1 MERRIRIRITALIV
15 VILVIAGIFGFRLYN
30 LQGTQDEE
38 AQRNANSIAYKTYV
52 DAARGQILDRNG
64 NVLVTNRASYDLVII
79 NFVWSNSATPNQ
91 SLMTLLKTCRS
102 LGLEVESH
110 FPVSSTKPYEYT
122 LEEQSEAWQGYF
134 RQFLL
139 SRGWDPDITARV
151 LMENLRE
158 DYNIPESWSTE
169 DAYDL
174 IRVRY
179 ELELRSVENM
189 PLDNYVLAKDVTSEQ
204 LSAVMELG
212 VPGVIV
218 ETSTVR
224 EYNTPYLAH
233 ILGFTNLMDWDEYE
247 STYRDLGYP
256 MDAVVGK
263 EGVEAAFEE
272 YLHGTSGVK
281 YTRVTSTGEVLEE
294 YWEKVPEPGSNVEL
308 TIDIGLQ
315 AVGEEALKSTI
326 LDLQENGVGT
336 KQEGRDAFAGAVVM
350 IECKTGEVLVSASYP
365 TYDLATFRQNY
376 DQLRDDAASP
386 LLNRALLA
394 EYSPGSIFKMVTAIA
409 AMDKS
414 NISRL
419 FPVVDKGLFL
429 KYADYSYTP
438 ACYIYTSTGGAATH
452 GEVNMMQALRDSCN
466 YYFYEVGLMVNS
478 WDLDEVSKA
487 LGLGEATGVELAEN
501 IGTRGNP
508 DTKAEEY
515 AGTDQAA
522 WVDGDK
528 LQTVIGQGLNHF
540 TPLQMAN
547 YTAALANEGVRY
559 EATFL
564 SRVVSWDYQTLLVQN
579 NPQIAAILEMS
590 EEAKLCIEE
599 GMIMAAETGTAYTY
613 LQNYPIKVAAK
624 TGTAQHGSGGSDNC
638 SFVCY
643 APADDPEVAIAIYV
657 EKGAQG
663 GNLGQIAVKLLDAYF
678 AQSSRYETTTGENA
692 VN

>member
-1 MERRIRIRITALIV
+1 MERRIRVRVTALIV
-15 VILVIAGIFGFRLYN
+15 MILLIVGLFGFRLYDV
-30 LQGTQDEE
+30 QGTLDEE
-38 AQRNANSIAYKTYV
+38 AQRKANSIAYKTYV
-52 DAARGQILDRNG
+52 DAARGPILDRNG

-91 SLMTLLKTCRS
+91 SLMTLLKTCRD

-110 FPVSSTKPYEYT
+110 FPVSRTKPYEYT
-122 LEEQSEAWQGYF
+122 LEEQSEVWQSYF
-134 RQFLL
+134 RQFLTA
-139 SRGWDPDITARV
+139 RGWDPDITARV

-158 DYNIPESWSTE
+158 DYRIPDSWSTE
-169 DAYDL
+169 DAYEL

-189 PLDNYVLAKDVTSEQ
+189 PLDNYVLAKDVTSQQ

-224 EYNTPYLAH
+224 EYKTPYLTH
-233 ILGFTNLMDWDEYE
+233 ILGFTGLMDPGEYE
-247 STYRDLGYP
+247 NLYREQGYF

-263 EGVEAAFEE
+263 EGVEAAFEQ
-272 YLHGTSGVK
+272 YLHGTSGIK

-294 YWEKVPEPGSNVEL
+294 YWEKTPQPGSAVEL

-326 LDLQENGVGT
+326 LALQENGVGS
-336 KQEGRDAFAGAVVM
+336 KQEGRDACAGAVVM
-350 IECKTGEVLVSASYP
+350 TECKTGDVLVSASYP
-365 TYDLATFRQNY
+365 TYDLSTFRANY
-376 DQLRDDAASP
+376 NDLLNDPTSP
-386 LLNRALLA
+386 LMNRALLA
-394 EYSPGSIFKMVTAIA
+394 EYSPGSIFKMATAIA

-414 NISRL
+414 SISRY
-419 FPVVDKGLFL
+419 FPVEDKGLFL

-438 ACYIYTSTGGAATH
+438 ACYIYTSTHGAATH
-452 GEVNMMQALRDSCN
+452 GTVNMMQALRDSCN

-478 WDLDEVSKA
+478 WDLDEVSKT
-487 LGLGEATGVELAEN
+487 LGLGEPTGVELAEN

-508 DTKAEEY
+508 DTKAAEY

-547 YTAALANEGVRY
+547 YTAAIANEGVRMK
-559 EATFL
+559 ATFL
-564 SRVVSWDYQTLLVQN
+564 SRVVSWDYQTLLVEN
-579 NPQIAAILEMS
+579 NPEIAAVLEMS

-599 GMIMAAETGTAYTY
+599 GMLMAAETGTAYTF
-613 LQNYPIKVAAK
+613 LKDYPIKVAAK

-678 AQSSRYETTTGENA
+678 AQSTRYETTTGENT
-692 VN
+692 VG